1 MKKLTQR
8 QKEIERIKKTLDE
21 LINISNNLGQSVP
34 SNIVWNLEKR
44 LDRLENS

>member
-44 LDRLENS
+44 LDRLENA